1 MQPAGAI
8 VAARRPVA
16 SGRMARTA
24 QLQRKPSRVTSW
36 LRGTD
41 ARSATAAVALLC
53 SSRVSSRRM
62 RVPIRTFRGAHCAR
76 RGTLGEWVARKA
88 GILSWSLTLVWLSF
102 FCDYVLMTMAIPI
115 FPLLGKSDFLTGALF
130 SSKAVVQM
138 LSSPFLAAVVDRHGK
153 SMIVGGLAVEV
164 FSLIVFACTF
174 NYTTWL
180 LARACSGVASAAIVS
195 AGLAHV
201 SRYYSDR
208 EQRAVAM
215 GLATTGIISG
225 VCLGPLLGGLLYEIR
240 PVLPFLLLGAFE
252 VLVGLLAWARLP
264 RLQALVGEVGDEAT
278 VGEMLRC
285 PEVQKPLGAL
295 TAANAAISCLEATVA
310 RYLFQTFGFNAGQVG
325 ALFLLVSVPSCLA
338 SGFAGPV
345 GNRLGRANLVRWGLV
360 MQGLFTMLGP
370 KRFLLVQAASML
382 GLGLGM
388 GIIDGAAPSL
398 LGEVAEDRF
407 RGTSKIFVLSN
418 VAVQFGFVLG
428 PLCGSA
434 IAETAGFGVCCLA
447 TGGAL
452 LAYAPLIASRRPR

>member
-1 MQPAGAI
+1 MRPIGAI
-8 VAARRPVA
+8 VAARNAAVL
-16 SGRMARTA
+16 GRLVQTA
-24 QLQRKPSRVTSW
+24 QPQRKLRRGPSRPCRTGMGTTTTVAALLHSSW
-36 LRGTD
+36 L
-41 ARSATAAVALLC
+41 
-53 SSRVSSRRM
+53 SSHRR
-62 RVPIRTFRGAHCAR
+62 RLPGRTTRGARCRR
-76 RGTLGEWVARKA
+76 RGSLREWLAGKA
-88 GILSWSLTLVWLSF
+88 GILSWSLALVWLIF

-115 FPLLGKSDFLTGALF
+115 FPLLGKSEFFTGALF
-130 SSKAVVQM
+130 ASKAFVQM
-138 LSSPFLAAVVDRHGK
+138 LSSPFLVAVVDRYGK
-153 SMIVGGLAVEV
+153 SMIIGGLAVEV
-164 FSLIVFACTF
+164 FSLIIFACTF

-180 LARACSGVASAAIVS
+180 LARAASGVASAAIVS
-195 AGLAHV
+195 AGLAQV

-225 VCLGPLLGGLLYEIR
+225 VCLGPLLGGLLYEIWTA
-240 PVLPFLLLGAFE
+240 LPFLVLVVFE
-252 VLVGLLAWARLP
+252 VLVGLLALARLP
-264 RLQALVGEVGDEAT
+264 RLRASVEDAGEEAT

-285 PEVQKPLGAL
+285 PEVLRPLGAL

-310 RYLFQTFGFNAGQVG
+310 HYLFQTFGFNAGQVG
-325 ALFLLVSVPSCLA
+325 AMFLLVSVPSCLA

-360 MQGLFTMLGP
+360 IQGLFTMLGP
-370 KRFLLVQAASML
+370 KRFLLVEAASLL

-407 RGTSKIFVLSN
+407 KGTSKIFVLSN

-434 IAETAGFGVCCLA
+434 IAETGGFGACCLA

-452 LAYAPLIASRRPR
+452 LVYAPLIVQRQPS